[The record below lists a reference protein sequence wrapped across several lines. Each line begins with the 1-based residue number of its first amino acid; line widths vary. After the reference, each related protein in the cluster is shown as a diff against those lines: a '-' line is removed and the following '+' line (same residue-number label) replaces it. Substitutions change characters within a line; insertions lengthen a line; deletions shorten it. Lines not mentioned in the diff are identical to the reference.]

1 MRPLAYIFLLFVFM
15 ASMGYA
21 QDINHQLYRTF
32 DGTFNNI
39 QHPNWGSA
47 GVPLTRLTHSAYAD
61 GMAEPNGKN
70 RPNPRVISNEI
81 FDQDGIEIGDP
92 FRLNDLCWSFGQF
105 IDHDLGLTSGTNEM
119 FSVQVP
125 QGDLW
130 FDPYHIGTAMIP
142 MTRSKY
148 IEGSGLFPTN
158 PREQI
163 NEITAFIDGS
173 GIYGSNEE
181 HADWLRTFEG
191 GKLKASEGNLLP
203 YNTVDGQFESE
214 IDPNAPEMDNA
225 TRLESKLFV
234 SGDIRANENPFLLAF
249 HTLFTREH
257 NRIVEIKAMEHPDWD
272 DEMLYQ
278 YARKIVGGEIQNIL
292 FEEWLPNLG
301 YILPDYE
308 GYNPNLNPSVSNE
321 FTGAAFRLGHTLLN
335 STLIRMTP
343 QGELM
348 DKQLKLREGF
358 FTPSALRE
366 SNGIEPFLQGMI
378 TQQQQSLDTKV
389 IDDVRNFLFGVPGQ
403 GGLDLVA
410 LNIQRGRERGLPD
423 YNSIRQG
430 LGMNPITSFDEIN
443 GDNFFQTMALT
454 LLYRDVNNID
464 PWVGMLSEAKLP
476 NTILGPTIYHIFD
489 KTFTALRDG
498 DRFYFENDPI
508 LHQKDKE
515 YIRNMTLQK
524 VILFNTSLEK
534 VPENVFKQ
542 RNYNQICDYMTVSL
556 EGRILNIDKNP
567 LENFELHDNSKF
579 TITNTDLDGRFNF
592 HDLPACEFGQI
603 ELDKEKMRVK
613 DGISTRDMIKIQKRI
628 LGLETMNYFEEV
640 AADVDASGSI
650 SIRDIIKIRKVLLG
664 IETQFGES
672 DEYWQFIPLSMEQN
686 ILSKNA
692 PVMDG
697 AIQMEEMKQFSNERD
712 FVLIKK
718 GDVDGSWA
726 VDYLNQPRS
735 MTTLKMNHPI
745 TIGSGLFQIPF
756 TLDRPLD
763 WEGLEFE
770 ISIDDIDLEVV
781 DVLPGNLPGLKDNHL
796 YYNQNERTL
805 TVSWINPK
813 INFSNEE
820 QSNEIIFYLIA
831 NAQPNLEIGPT
842 AVSFNTATILPRVF
856 EGEELIP
863 YTIDLSIEYNSSA
876 KLFTGV
882 FPNPFHNET
891 TIHLGNE
898 KEDQAYFEIMDI
910 TGRIIYHE
918 QRKIGPFE
926 KWSFNRQM
934 LSGTN
939 SNGPLFVNISTDKG
953 YHQSA
958 KLVII
963 DK

>member
-1 MRPLAYIFLLFVFM
+1 MKAFAHTLVFVSFLACLGFSQN
-15 ASMGYA
+15 A
-21 QDINHQLYRTF
+21 NHQLYRTF
-32 DGTFNNI
+32 DGTFNNV
-39 QHPNWGSA
+39 QHPNWGAS
-47 GVPLTRLTHSAYAD
+47 GVPLTRLTHAAYAD

-119 FSVQVP
+119 FSVNVP

-130 FDPYHIGTAMIP
+130 FDPYSIGTAMIP
-142 MTRSKY
+142 MTRGKY
-148 IEGSGLFPTN
+148 FEGSGLFSTN

-173 GIYGSNEE
+173 GIYGSNKE
-181 HADWLRTFEG
+181 HADWLRRFEG
-191 GKLKASEGNLLP
+191 GQLKTSVGNLLP
-203 YNTVDGQFESE
+203 YNTIDGQFDSA
-214 IDPNAPEMDNA
+214 IDPTAPEMDNA
-225 TRLESKLFV
+225 TGSETKLFV

-249 HTLFTREH
+249 HTLFMREH

-301 YILPDYE
+301 YYLPEYE
-308 GYNPNLNPSVSNE
+308 GYNPSLNPSVSNE

-335 STLIRMTP
+335 ATLIQMTP
-343 QGELM
+343 EGALM
-348 DKQLKLREGF
+348 EKQLKLREGF
-358 FTPSALRE
+358 FTPSAIRE
-366 SNGIEPFLQGMI
+366 SKGIEPFLQGMI

-423 YNSIRQG
+423 YNSIRKG
-430 LGMNPITSFDEIN
+430 LGMNPIESFDEIN
-443 GDNFFQTMALT
+443 SHNFFQTMALT

-464 PWVGMLSEAKLP
+464 PWVGMLAEAKLP
-476 NTILGPTIYHIFD
+476 NTMLGPTIYHIFD

-498 DRFYFENDPI
+498 DRFYFENDPV
-508 LHQKDKE
+508 LSPKDKD

-524 VILFNTSLEK
+524 VILFNTNLEK

-542 RNYNQICDYMTVSL
+542 RDYNQICDYMTVNL

-603 ELDKEKMRVK
+603 ELDKDVMKLK
-613 DGISTRDMIKIQKRI
+613 DGISTRDLIKIQKRI
-628 LGLETMNYFEEV
+628 LGLESMNYFEEV
-640 AADVDASGSI
+640 AADVDESGTI

-664 IETQFGES
+664 IETQFSE
-672 DEYWQFIPLSMEQN
+672 EEEFWQFIPLSMERN
-686 ILSKNA
+686 VLSKNA

-697 AIQMEEMKQFSNERD
+697 AIQMAEMRQFSNERD

-718 GDVDGSWA
+718 GDVDGSWSK
-726 VDYLNQPRS
+726 DYLHQPRS
-735 MTTLKMNHPI
+735 VTTLTVNPSKD
-745 TIGSGLFQIPF
+745 IGSGLIEISF
-756 TLDRPLD
+756 TMDRPLD
-763 WEGLEFE
+763 WEGFEFE
-770 ISIDDIDLEVV
+770 ISIDEAAIDVV
-781 DVLPGNLPGLKDNHL
+781 EILTGDLPGLDHNHL
-796 YYNQNERTL
+796 FFNPKEH
-805 TVSWINPK
+805 TVTITWINPK
-813 INFSNEE
+813 SNFSATDYSEKE
-820 QSNEIIFYLIA
+820 VFKIIAKF
-831 NAQPNLEIGPT
+831 QPGVTLSEST
-842 AVSFNTATILPRVF
+842 VAFNTSPIAPRVF
-856 EGEELIP
+856 EGEALIP
-863 YTIDLSIEYNSSA
+863 FSIDLAIESNLRNVYS
-876 KLFTGV
+876 GV
-882 FPNPFHNET
+882 FPNPFYTET
-891 TIHLGNE
+891 TLYLSNEIEESAHL
-898 KEDQAYFEIMDI
+898 EIIDV
-910 TGRIIYHE
+910 TGRVVYHE
-918 QRKIGPFE
+918 QKNITPFE
-926 KWSFNRQM
+926 KWVINREM
-934 LSGTN
+934 LSGNYST
-939 SNGPLFVNISTDKG
+939 GQLFVQVFTVSG

-958 KLVII
+958 KLVFI

>member
-1 MRPLAYIFLLFVFM
+1 MRTFAYTFAFFVFL
-15 ASMGYA
+15 SSWGYA
-21 QDINHQLYRTF
+21 QNINHQLYRTF
-32 DGTFNNI
+32 DGTYNNL
-39 QHPNWGSA
+39 QNPNWGAA
-47 GVPLTRLTHSAYAD
+47 GVPLTRLTHSAYSD
-61 GMAEPNGKN
+61 GMAEPNGKS

-119 FSVQVP
+119 FSVHVP

-130 FDPYHIGTAMIP
+130 FDPYNIGTAIIP
-142 MTRSKY
+142 MTRGKY
-148 IEGSGLFPTN
+148 YEGSGLFPTN

-163 NEITAFIDGS
+163 NEISAFIDGS
-173 GIYGSNEE
+173 GIYGSDKE

-191 GKLKASEGNLLP
+191 GKLKSSEGNLLP
-203 YNTVDGQFESE
+203 YNTIDGQFASV
-214 IDPNAPEMDNA
+214 IDPDAPEMDNA

-272 DEMLYQ
+272 DETLYQ

-301 YILPDYE
+301 YSLPDYA
-308 GYNPNLNPSVSNE
+308 GYNPNLNPTVSNE

-343 QGELM
+343 EGELM
-348 DKQLKLREGF
+348 EKQLKLREGF

-423 YNSIRQG
+423 YNAIREG
-430 LGMNPITSFDEIN
+430 LGMAPIESFDEIN

-454 LLYRDVNNID
+454 LLYRDVDNID

-476 NTILGPTIYHIFD
+476 NTILGPTIYNIFD

-498 DRFYFENDPI
+498 DRFYFENDPV
-508 LHQKDKE
+508 LSPKDKD

-524 VILFNTSLEK
+524 VILFNTTLEK

-542 RNYNQICDYMTVSL
+542 RNYNQICDYMTVNL

-579 TITNTDLDGRFNF
+579 TATNTDLDGRFNF
-592 HDLPACEFGQI
+592 HDIPACEFGQI
-603 ELDKEKMRVK
+603 ELDPKKMRVK

-640 AADVDASGSI
+640 AADVDGSGSI

-664 IETQFGES
+664 IESQLNE
-672 DEYWQFIPLSMEQN
+672 DEEFWQFIPLSMEHN
-686 ILSKNA
+686 ILSKNS

-697 AIQMEEMKQFSNERD
+697 AIQMDEMKQFSNNRD

-726 VDYLNQPRS
+726 TDYLNQPRS
-735 MTTLKMNHPI
+735 VTTLTLNAPKE
-745 TIGSGLFQIPF
+745 IGSGLIEIPF

-763 WEGLEFE
+763 WEGFEFE
-770 ISIDDIDLEVV
+770 ISLEATALDVV
-781 DVLPGNLPGLKDNHL
+781 ELLPGDLPGLESNHL
-796 YYNQNERTL
+796 YYDSKEHSL

-813 INFSNEE
+813 SNISTLDNSELVVF
-820 QSNEIIFYLIA
+820 NLIA
-831 NAQPNLEIGPT
+831 LSHPKQEINENTVVFKTTNIQP
-842 AVSFNTATILPRVF
+842 SVF
-856 EGEELIP
+856 EGGELIP
-863 YTIDLSIEYNSSA
+863 YSMDLSIYAPFKQSR
-876 KLFTGV
+876 TGV
-882 FPNPFHNET
+882 FPNPFHNEAT
-891 TIHLGNE
+891 LYLTNE
-898 KEDQAYFEIMDI
+898 VSDQAHLEIMDL
-910 TGRIIYHE
+910 TGRVLYQE
-918 QRKIGPFE
+918 QKEIAPFE
-926 KWSFNRQM
+926 KWVLTRQM
-934 LSGTN
+934 L
-939 SNGPLFVNISTDKG
+939 NGVKGNGQLFVQVYTDSG

-958 KLVII
+958 KLVFI

>member
-61 GMAEPNGKN
+61 GMSEPNGKS

-92 FRLNDLCWSFGQF
+92 FNLNDLCWSFGQF

-119 FSVQVP
+119 FSVTVP

-130 FDPYHIGTAMIP
+130 FDPYNIGTAIIP
-142 MTRSKY
+142 MSRGKY
-148 IEGSGLFPTN
+148 YEGSGLFPNN

-173 GIYGSNEE
+173 GIYGSSQE

-191 GKLKASEGNLLP
+191 GKLKTSEGNLLP
-203 YNTVDGQFESE
+203 YNTIDGQYNSAV
-214 IDPNAPEMDNA
+214 DPAAPEMDNA
-225 TRLESKLFV
+225 TRLEDKLFV

-249 HTLFTREH
+249 HTLFMREH
-257 NRIVEIKAMEHPDWD
+257 NRIVEIKGFEHPDWD
-272 DEMLYQ
+272 DETLYQ

-301 YILPDYE
+301 YELPTYT

-343 QGELM
+343 EGDLM
-348 DKQLKLREGF
+348 EKQLKLREGF

-423 YNSIRQG
+423 YNTIREG
-430 LGMNPITSFDEIN
+430 LGMAPIESFDEIN

-498 DRFYFENDPI
+498 DRFYFENDPV
-508 LHQKDKE
+508 LSPKDKD

-524 VILFNTSLEK
+524 IILFNTNLEK

-542 RNYNQICDYMTVSL
+542 RNYNQICDYMTVNL
-556 EGRILNIDKNP
+556 EGRVLNIDKNP
-567 LENFELHDNSKF
+567 LENLELHDISKF
-579 TITNTDLDGRFNF
+579 TSTHTDLQGRFNF

-603 ELDKEKMRVK
+603 ELDQEKMKVK

-640 AADVDASGSI
+640 AADVDGSGSI

-664 IETQFGES
+664 IESQLNE
-672 DEYWQFIPLSMEQN
+672 DEEFWQFIPLSMEHN
-686 ILSKNA
+686 ILSKDS

-697 AIQMEEMKQFSNERD
+697 AIQMDEMKQFSNERD
-712 FVLIKK
+712 FILIKK
-718 GDVDGSWA
+718 GDIDGSWA
-726 VDYLNQPRS
+726 LDYVNQPRS
-735 MTTLKMNHPI
+735 VTALTLNAPKE
-745 TIGSGLFQIPF
+745 IGSGWVQIPV
-756 TLDRPLD
+756 TMKRPLD
-763 WEGLEFE
+763 WEGFEFE
-770 ISIDDIDLEVV
+770 LSINNQLLDVVEVI
-781 DVLPGNLPGLKDNHL
+781 PGDLPGLESNHL
-796 YYNQNERTL
+796 FYNSKENAL
-805 TVSWINPK
+805 SVSWINPK
-813 INFSNEE
+813 TNFSTIDNSELVVF
-820 QSNEIIFYLIA
+820 NLIA
-831 NAQPNLEIGPT
+831 TAHPNLDINE
-842 AVSFNTATILPRVF
+842 NTIAFKIENMLPSVF
-856 EGEELIP
+856 DGEDLIP
-863 YTIDLSIEYNSSA
+863 YSIDLTIEHQLYN
-876 KLFTGV
+876 FRTGV
-882 FPNPFHNET
+882 FPNPFHNEAT
-891 TIHLGNE
+891 LYLTNE
-898 KEDQAYFEIMDI
+898 VSDQAHLEILDV
-910 TGRIIYHE
+910 TGRILYQEEREIA
-918 QRKIGPFE
+918 PFE
-926 KWSFNRQM
+926 KWVINRQM
-934 LSGTN
+934 IGGVKS
-939 SNGPLFVNISTDKG
+939 SGPLMVQVFTDGG

-958 KLVII
+958 KLVFI